1 MIIRRAELKDMKGIN
16 DLLEQVCLV
25 HHKGRPDLFKYG
37 AKKYTDEQLAAI
49 IQDDSR
55 PIFTAVNEEGQVL
68 GYAFCIFQQ
77 HIGDNILTDIRTLY
91 IDDLCVDE
99 NQRGQHIGS
108 QLYQYV
114 LDFARKS
121 DCYNVTLNVW
131 SCNES
136 AMKFYQACGLKPQ
149 KVGMEVILSPGR
161 E

>member
-149 KVGMEVILSPGR
+149 KVGMEVILQ
-161 E
+161 ENAK